1 MYKVEGRVYTVKDLL
16 KDLKEFP
23 LDAEIR
29 HLEYK
34 EDREDETCLFEIH
47 CRESVELEVDADAWE
62 DKGEIREAKVWI
74 ITTE

>member
-1 MYKVEGRVYTVKDLL
+1 MYTVKDLIEDL
-16 KDLKEFP
+16 KDFP

-29 HLEYK
+29 HLEYE

-47 CRESVELEVDADAWE
+47 CKESIELEVDANHWE
-62 DKGEIREAKVWI
+62 NKGEITEAKAWI

>member
-1 MYKVEGRVYTVKDLL
+1 MYTVKDLI
-16 KDLKEFP
+16 KELNDFP

-29 HLEYK
+29 HLEYE

-47 CRESVELEVDADAWE
+47 CRESVELEVDANHWE
-62 DKGEIREAKVWI
+62 NKGEIKEAKVWI